1 MMIMI
6 VVEQKFFFESLFGCF
21 LLSILLSNI
30 DTIVDMVYADDD
42 DDDDDDDA
50 TQAALQHRDNPSK
63 GNCCPGHGGGDAQK
77 G

>member
-1 MMIMI
+1 MI
-6 VVEQKFFFESLFGCF
+6 VEEQKNILNPFSGCL

-30 DTIVDMVYADDD
+30 DTIVDIVYAD